1 LLDASGNAPPA
12 AVRVPP
18 LGGTGFMRSNMSIVQ
33 RSACVPRKRGTLTA
47 IGCAA
52 HRARPRPGRSERQ
65 RRAAGAWPFLAA
77 QPVNVRLP
85 DLRYRNRSNI
95 GGRIDAPEDGRA
107 PDAIASRT
115 RWQHRGDLSPPH
127 FSATHFSANAARA
140 FSPNF
145 HSLGALYLGRCPR
158 LV

>member
-1 LLDASGNAPPA
+1 
-12 AVRVPP
+12 
-18 LGGTGFMRSNMSIVQ
+18 
-33 RSACVPRKRGTLTA
+33 
-47 IGCAA
+47 
-52 HRARPRPGRSERQ
+52 
-65 RRAAGAWPFLAA
+65 LAA

-127 FSATHFSANAARA
+127 FSATHFSANDSAAFQPLLWLAGRTL
-140 FSPNF
+140 P
-145 HSLGALYLGRCPR
+145 GALPQAGI
-158 LV
+158 